1 MGVIG
6 YQIFIALSLL
16 LVRVIAPKH
25 LLMACYIWTGF
36 TVLNLFYWPLIFL
49 QLFVVW
55 GMYGIISPDDD
66 GGFGVETKER
76 KSPENIAVKPLPEI
90 VKKGGFFQAL
100 EEVNNYAFV
109 ALEVQKATL
118 PIISQ
123 VETEKT
129 LIKAAISIWERKIAI
144 DALKL
149 SAERKL
155 RFDANYKELLSCAES
170 LDSSKQQLPF
180 KYVSPNFIVDL
191 GGFKSDVAEEIRRKV
206 KSLSDS
212 RDEYI
217 NTIVVRLK
225 NNAEFKKIFLF
236 ELNKIAGATLYGY
249 FVGKLLCD
257 SANISTQSENLIT
270 KKSTIKG
277 SFGSVLHSAP
287 IAVNAYKVPLVDEAI
302 ISSSCHAESSS
313 SKLSVQRDE
322 VQVRK
327 IIDVDLIGEPLSY
340 SSILSF
346 PPPKTEEA
354 RKIKNISWNRKIPF
368 LIHFTRAINLPTIM
382 THGICSIEKAGEI
395 GLCPRV
401 NDNLRIDGCL
411 GASSFSIAFPNSKMF
426 YKYRSLNP
434 SEEWVVLI
442 VRPQVLWDKKNA
454 FCSFNAADNRVRHL
468 ALSELSSPAAFEQ
481 MFDERDDGDSR
492 LIQGLRSFEP
502 TDVQAEVL
510 VFDCVEP
517 RLIAEIIFDDERV
530 MKKYKNCVGD
540 KVARMQ
546 RKNSGMF
553 SSRQYYIKSRMDV

>member
-55 GMYGIISPDDD
+55 GMYGVISPGDD
-66 GGFGVETKER
+66 GGFGVEAKER
-76 KSPENIAVKPLPEI
+76 KTPENLDVKPLPEM

-100 EEVNNYAFV
+100 EEVNNYASV

-118 PIISQ
+118 PIIGQ

-144 DALKL
+144 DALNL
-149 SAERKL
+149 NAERKL

-236 ELNKIAGATLYGY
+236 ELNKIAGATLHGY
-249 FVGKLLCD
+249 FVGRLLGD
-257 SANISTQSENLIT
+257 SANISKQGENLIARI
-270 KKSTIKG
+270 STIKG
-277 SFGSVLHSAP
+277 SFGSVFDSASTL
-287 IAVNAYKVPLVDEAI
+287 ANADKATVVDEAI
-302 ISSSCHAESSS
+302 ITSHCHVEPSSP
-313 SKLSVQRDE
+313 KLSVQLDE
-322 VQVRK
+322 VQVKK

-346 PPPKTEEA
+346 PAPKTEEA
-354 RKIKNISWNRKIPF
+354 RKIKNISWNRKIPY
-368 LIHFTRAINLPTIM
+368 LIHFTRAINLPTIL
-382 THGICSIEKAGEI
+382 THGICSIEKTREI
-395 GLCPRV
+395 GVCPRV

-454 FCSFNAADNRVRHL
+454 FCSFNAADNRVRHR

-481 MFDERDDGDSR
+481 MFDERDDGNSR
-492 LIQGLRSFEP
+492 LVQGLRSFEP

-553 SSRQYYIKSRMDV
+553 SSREYYIKSRMDA